1 VCSWE
6 NTADRYL
13 FSLFIFVCLFVFV
26 VVGFFPWCLA
36 SLPQTRGGISKLY
49 MLDIPRSTVPWC
61 LWLSSNI
68 SLYIFV
74 YYLTLEFCW
83 GHEVECSVEHIHK
96 HRPLVTLADI
106 QCFIHTSKY
115 TIHLVQT
122 KICSTRITFFVS
134 VCDIVSLNLLDCTL
148 EEIRYNSNT
157 YAVLL
162 LSIISIMDIYC
173 L

>member
-1 VCSWE
+1 MS
-6 NTADRYL
+6 
-13 FSLFIFVCLFVFV
+13 
-26 VVGFFPWCLA
+26 
-36 SLPQTRGGISKLY
+36 QLY
-49 MLDIPRSTVPWC
+49 MLDISRNTVPWC

-83 GHEVECSVEHIHK
+83 GHEVECSMEHIHK

-106 QCFIHTSKY
+106 HCFIHKSKY

-134 VCDIVSLNLLDCTL
+134 MCDIVSLNFLDCTL
-148 EEIRYNSNT
+148 AEIRYNSNT

-162 LSIISIMDIYC
+162 RSIISIIDIYC

>member
-1 VCSWE
+1 MS
-6 NTADRYL
+6 
-13 FSLFIFVCLFVFV
+13 
-26 VVGFFPWCLA
+26 
-36 SLPQTRGGISKLY
+36 QLY
-49 MLDIPRSTVPWC
+49 MLDISRSTVSWC

-83 GHEVECSVEHIHK
+83 GHEVECSMEHIHK

-106 QCFIHTSKY
+106 QCFIHKSKY

-122 KICSTRITFFVS
+122 KICSTMITFFVS
-134 VCDIVSLNLLDCTL
+134 MCISFLWISWIAVWQRSGTIV
-148 EEIRYNSNT
+148 T

-162 LSIISIMDIYC
+162 RSIIQLLTFTVYSNVLSTVLIIIVVFM
-173 L
+173 